1 MAALSKTL
9 MAGKPWLYQT
19 VKSGASQGHSDAA
32 FDSTLALS
40 SAAGQNCRL
49 RITLRM
55 YYNAINPDQVY
66 SAPGF
71 KLTRAVVNDGNN
83 PPRPALIRPW
93 SPAEWKAFT
102 NSATRQAAAWDS
114 KFWLIPPNEFKWFDV
129 GSSPKVHPN
138 IKCEFTLEVTNN
150 LYYAHRRIDVV
161 NLATAASFRSWDTTY
176 SSRDGT
182 TAKSYSTKDV
192 TGATI
197 NTQQWTVTH
206 EVGHALGIHHV
217 GVMRQLPG
225 CNYAVLADSINSQ
238 MKGFIPVSRMA
249 VGGKNSLVCYGDLD
263 TADAINNIMGSGAR
277 FSEEDAQ
284 PWLDRLPEHLN
295 ISTQDAFDFA
305 FNRSK
310 WTVAKADTPPRVV
323 R

>member
-1 MAALSKTL
+1 MPALSKTL
-9 MAGKPWLYQT
+9 MAGKPWLNEA
-19 VKSGASQGHSDAA
+19 VKSGPSQGHSDAA
-32 FDSTLALS
+32 FDSTLALP

-71 KLTRAVVNDGNN
+71 NHLTRAVVNDSNN
-83 PPRPALIRPW
+83 SPALIRSW
-93 SPAEWKAFT
+93 SPVEWKAFT
-102 NSATRQAAAWDS
+102 SSAQRQAAAWDS
-114 KFWLIPPNEFKWFDV
+114 KFWLVPPNEFGWFDV
-129 GSSPKVHPN
+129 GSSPKIRPN

-150 LYYAHRRIDVV
+150 LCYAHRRIDVV

-176 SSRDGT
+176 SSRDG
-182 TAKSYSTKDV
+182 AKAKQFHTNDQ
-192 TGATI
+192 TGADVP
-197 NTQQWTVTH
+197 TQQWTVTH

-225 CNYAVLADSINSQ
+225 CNYAVLADAINSQ
-238 MKGFIPVSRMA
+238 MKGFIPVSKMA
-249 VGGKNSLVCYGDLD
+249 AGGKNSLVCYGDAT
-263 TADAINNIMGSGAR
+263 TADAINNIMGSGSQ

-295 ISTQDAFDFA
+295 LSAQGAFDFA
-305 FNRSK
+305 FNHHK
-310 WTVAKADTPPRVV
+310 WTVAKANTPPRVV